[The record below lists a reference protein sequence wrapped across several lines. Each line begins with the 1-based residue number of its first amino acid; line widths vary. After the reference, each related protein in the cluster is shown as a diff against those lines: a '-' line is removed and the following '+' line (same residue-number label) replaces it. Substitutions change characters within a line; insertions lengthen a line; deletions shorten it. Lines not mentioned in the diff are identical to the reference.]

1 MGESYESIKASLL
14 ESGSLFEDEDFSAEP
29 SSIFYSQDD
38 IPDSWTDAQWKRPS
52 VSAIYF
58 IFRFSTVRD
67 YLKKEKTS
75 FCFYRLGLDHPKP
88 HEIQYVTYYFKFTW
102 N

>member
-38 IPDSWTDAQWKRPS
+38 IPGSWTDVEWKRPS
-52 VSAIYF
+52 VSVVSF
-58 IFRFSTVRD
+58 ILHFAPVHD
-67 YLKKEKTS
+67 
-75 FCFYRLGLDHPKP
+75 
-88 HEIQYVTYYFKFTW
+88 
-102 N
+102 